1 MNWRCEQSQ
10 TLWMTPTVNNT
21 VPYTTFVSLLQR
33 GATLAALPFAMGA
46 ALPSAHA
53 QVPEDMARLGL
64 QELRILVTEGTA
76 VIGDLQPMINSGK
89 VAGDQVTPQAL
100 MDKLRDRY
108 QKASKVSL
116 DAPATG
122 LPAEVRKAY
131 LDAYRTVVT
140 KHQGLLVKGGQDVFV
155 PAYFRALV
163 LKEFNPSMQG
173 KLQAYAT
180 NREAELING
189 DSAVR
194 RVMKGSPLAAEV
206 AKTMDTGSLE
216 PLVKRS
222 GDNMLG
228 YWPMK
233 LAAGCVSCHAQNGL
247 KQTEGAFGGALV
259 AEVKVK

>member
-1 MNWRCEQSQ
+1 MSTMQY
-10 TLWMTPTVNNT
+10 TVFDTPV
-21 VPYTTFVSLLQR
+21 FKLMQR
-33 GATLAALPFAMGA
+33 GAALAWLPLALGA

-64 QELRILVTEGTA
+64 QELRTLVTEGTA

-89 VAGDQVTPQAL
+89 VASDQVTPQAL
-100 MDKLRDRY
+100 LTKLGDRY
-108 QKASKVSL
+108 QKATKVSL
-116 DAPATG
+116 DAAATG

-222 GDNMLG
+222 GDIMLG

-233 LAAGCVSCHAQNGL
+233 LTGGCVSCHAQNGL

-259 AEVKVK
+259 VEVKVK